1 MKILQL
7 SVLSLFLILTGFETD
22 QLPALQDVFE
32 DAFLMGVAIDRQ
44 HIFAHEPSATETVK
58 RANRR
63 GYSYQCQIIVDPPA
77 LDLVTYHY
85 NSITTEN
92 VLKWEEVH
100 PEPGVYDFAASDR
113 FVEIGEANDMFM
125 NGHTLI
131 WHNQTPDW
139 VFEDEHGNELDRD
152 ALLERMRD
160 HIHMVVGRYKGRIHA
175 WDVVNEAVNLD
186 GSLRESRWYDIIGE
200 EYLVKAFRF
209 AHEADPDAQ
218 LYYNDFL
225 LEIPAK
231 RQGVIRL
238 IEYLQENNAPIHGV
252 GSQSHFNLL
261 EFHDLEEVDQ
271 SIVELGELGID
282 VMITE
287 LDINVLP
294 RPGSNTELTD
304 ELNPYT
310 DGLPDAVAEELAN
323 RYREL
328 FEIYLKNRDIITR
341 VTFWNVTDRDSWL
354 NYLPIEGRTNYPL
367 LFDRDYQPKRAF
379 YTVVDRAKEILKERL

>member
-22 QLPALQDVFE
+22 QIPALQDVFE

-125 NGHTLI
+125 IGHTLI

-160 HIHMVVGRYKGRIHA
+160 HIHMVAGRYKGRIHA

-328 FEIYLKNRDIITR
+328 FEIYLDHRDIITR